1 MPPANQAAPPHRPS
15 TPWAGILSLLLPALA
30 VAFALAVTYASRG
43 QSSGVA
49 HPAGEEVSPAPDH
62 HGRVTE
68 RCRLAGEV
76 AAGRL
81 GLLEASG
88 RSLAL
93 SDASAGF
100 PWAEFRARYPAPT
113 DEESHCRN
121 MIDHASAGD
130 PALRAR
136 LEAELARHLLRG
148 RLKLPAPPR
157 P

>member
-1 MPPANQAAPPHRPS
+1 
-15 TPWAGILSLLLPALA
+15 
-30 VAFALAVTYASRG
+30 VTYALRSPSPG
-43 QSSGVA
+43 A
-49 HPAGEEVSPAPDH
+49 AYPAGEEVPPVTDH

-68 RCRLAGEV
+68 RSRLAGEV

-93 SDASAGF
+93 SRTSAGF
-100 PWAEFRARYPAPT
+100 PWAAFRARYPAAT
-113 DEESHCRN
+113 DEEAHCRN
-121 MIDHASAGD
+121 LIEHASAGD

-136 LEAELARHLLRG
+136 LEAELARHLLGG
-148 RLKLPAPPR
+148 RLKLPTPPR